1 MEENILD
8 DELEKGPDWNQVR
21 LAGFGS
27 RAAAAIIDSFIM
39 APAMMISFW
48 NIANL
53 KSFAF
58 EIFLSCIWVVY
69 KIYMEWK
76 FGATL
81 GKMAIGIK
89 VVNEHLES
97 ISLEQS
103 MIRFSFYFINF
114 LGGIVGSYFIFSHP
128 EFTEITNLDEMVAMS
143 NGTVDLVT
151 RLSAVPLLVS
161 IIAVLMEPKKQAL
174 HDKLAQTYCI
184 FKKPLPLLNQ
194 LPNA

>member
-8 DELEKGPDWNQVR
+8 NDLNNEPDWSQVR

-39 APAMMISFW
+39 APAVMISFW
-48 NIANL
+48 NIVNL
-53 KSFAF
+53 KSLALD
-58 EIFLSCIWVVY
+58 IFVSCIWVVY

-76 FGATL
+76 YGATL

-89 VVNEHLES
+89 VVNEDLES

-114 LGGIVGSYFIFSHP
+114 MGGIIGSYLIFSHP
-128 EFTEITNLDEMVAMS
+128 DFAEITSFEEIANI
-143 NGTVDLVT
+143 NQGTMDLVS
-151 RLSAVPLLVS
+151 RLSAIPLLVS
-161 IIAVLMEPKKQAL
+161 IIAVLIEQKKQAL
-174 HDKLAQTYCI
+174 HDKLAKTYCI
-184 FKKPLPLLNQ
+184 FKKPS
-194 LPNA
+194 